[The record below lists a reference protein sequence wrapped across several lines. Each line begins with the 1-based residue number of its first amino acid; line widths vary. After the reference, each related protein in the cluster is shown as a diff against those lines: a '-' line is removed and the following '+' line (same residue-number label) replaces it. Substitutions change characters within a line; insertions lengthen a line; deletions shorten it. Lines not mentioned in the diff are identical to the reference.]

1 VAKLVSIADAI
12 GGAAGPR
19 IRNIGPADLWDAFV
33 KGFDDF
39 KAKPSH
45 LLFLV
50 IIYPV
55 LCFFLIRF
63 SAGYAVLPL
72 LFPLLAG
79 YTLVG
84 PATAVGM
91 YEISRRREL
100 GQEASWHHAIALIGS
115 PKTRAIVEV
124 SAILTA
130 IFALWLLAALWI
142 FNMTVDHVAQ
152 DSLTG
157 FINQILATRSGWMLI
172 LIGNGV
178 GFCYATVA
186 LAVGAI
192 SFPMILD
199 KGVDSITAVTT
210 SIRVM
215 LANPRC
221 MMFWGFMVAA
231 ALALGS
237 LPFFVGLAVVW
248 PVLGHSTWHLYRKAV
263 ES

>member
-1 VAKLVSIADAI
+1 VAIADAI
-12 GGAAGPR
+12 GGATGPR
-19 IRNIGPADLWDAFV
+19 IRNIGPADLKDALA
-33 KGFDDF
+33 KGFEDF

-72 LFPLLAG
+72 LFPLVAG

-100 GQEASWHHAIALIGS
+100 GLDTSWRHAFALVRS
-115 PKTRAIVEV
+115 PMTRAIVEV

-130 IFALWLLAALWI
+130 IFVFWLLAALWI
-142 FNMTVDHVAQ
+142 YDMTMGWVEQ
-152 DSLTG
+152 TSLLDFARQVVT
-157 FINQILATRSGWMLI
+157 TRAGWTLI
-172 LIGNGV
+172 IVGNSA

-192 SFPMILD
+192 SFPMIVD
-199 KGVDSITAVTT
+199 RGVDSVTAVLT

-215 LANPRC
+215 LANPWC
-221 MMFWGFMVAA
+221 MLLWGFIVAA
-231 ALALGS
+231 ALLLGS
-237 LPFFVGLAVVW
+237 IPFFVGLAVVW